1 VGRPGSGSPA
11 SSVQP
16 PEGIVI
22 YTVKNLRDVRDAA
35 PDAGVDATQVMR
47 FAQGDL
53 DAVQT
58 GVSLMAVKPGR
69 RQVIAHRHDE
79 AEEVYV
85 ILSGSGRIKL
95 DDDIVEVGPMDAI
108 RVAPTVTRAL
118 EGGPEGIEYLAV
130 GRHHDGDGAV
140 QPIEEFWP

>member
-1 VGRPGSGSPA
+1 
-11 SSVQP
+11 
-16 PEGIVI
+16 
-22 YTVKNLRDVRDAA
+22 
-35 PDAGVDATQVMR
+35 MR

-53 DAVQT
+53 DAVRT
-58 GVSLMAVKPGR
+58 GVSFMAVKPGR
-69 RQVIAHRHDE
+69 RQAIAHRHDE

-118 EGGPEGIEYLAV
+118 EGGPDGIEYLAV
-130 GRHHDGDGAV
+130 GQHHDGDGAV